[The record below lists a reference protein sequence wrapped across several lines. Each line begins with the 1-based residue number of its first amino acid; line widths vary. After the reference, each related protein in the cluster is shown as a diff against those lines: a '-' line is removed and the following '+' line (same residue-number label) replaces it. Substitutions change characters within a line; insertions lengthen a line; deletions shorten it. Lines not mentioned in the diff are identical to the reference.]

1 MKIRS
6 FLLSMLVVAGFSA
19 CSDDVIDNGGNEVGT
34 TDATPAYLTISFSA
48 NSSGS
53 SRSTADDANNIGDQ
67 DGSAEDSEHY
77 NVGTED
83 ENRIEKALVVVL
95 PSSTVTSASTAFA
108 KLYTIADAS
117 NVVTNG
123 TASDPYGFG
132 YFDLVNTTNLTYAMD
147 DPIKLSVG
155 EYKVLVVANPIKDLW
170 TIDDQELDDVTNEG
184 LTTVKDV
191 KAIYEKIVNG
201 TYNSDITDPTMPWT
215 GELIHE
221 TTASTDASKQYAFMM
236 ANKAECTVTLTEADT
251 PENPKKATVDIER
264 VVSKITFRHTG
275 EGENKDRYPIA
286 VDYAVEVETV
296 NATVDNQTVLLYRAT
311 LNKDNSEIFIS
322 KAQDGTLT
330 AYTESNGTYT
340 KSDDF
345 SGQES
350 DITYVTKN
358 TGTAK
363 WYVEIVGYALVNLS
377 KEVNYVRHTGVANAN
392 APFGTLDGS
401 NFLVTPYWNAKNA
414 VTFNEDKTF
423 VGTPAVGTWFYDNTI
438 LANVSDASKTD
449 NADIFNSFDE
459 DYETSDDEAVTGNG
473 TQHPETGSTLDNIGE
488 TLAYCLENS
497 TDVEHQVHGLSTGIA
512 FQAKMY
518 AEDGSEITTLY
529 RYAGNVF
536 TSIKSI
542 QDAYGSAASDEIKKL
557 TENSSD
563 EDLAAA
569 KVTKYNDN
577 TCYYYTTEIKHFD
590 NNNSRELGNM
600 EFAIMRNN
608 IYSLS
613 ITGINRI
620 GDPFVDPTPGP
631 ENESK
636 EAALSV
642 QAKIVPWI
650 VRYHDIEF

>member
-77 NVGTED
+77 NVGTTD
-83 ENRIEKALVVVL
+83 ENRIENALVVVV
-95 PSSTVTSASTAFA
+95 PSSTTSASTAFA
-108 KLYTIADAS
+108 KVYTIADADK
-117 NVVTNG
+117 VTDANK
-123 TASDPYGFG
+123 DDEYGFG
-132 YFDLVNTTNLTYAMD
+132 VLDLVDATSLTYKTGT
-147 DPIKLSVG
+147 PIKLSVG
-155 EYKVLVVANPIKDLW
+155 TYKVLVVANPIKDLW
-170 TIDDQELDDVTNEG
+170 TIKGTELNVTGDG
-184 LTTVKDV
+184 LTTVADV
-191 KAIYEKIVNG
+191 EAIYENIVNG
-201 TYNSDITDPTMPWT
+201 TYDSNITNPAMPWT
-215 GELIHE
+215 GNLIHE
-221 TTASTDASKQYAFMM
+221 TIASTDAAKQYAFMM
-236 ANKAECTVTLTEADT
+236 ANKAECTVKLEASETLQV
-251 PENPKKATVDIER
+251 ATVEIER

-275 EGENKDRYPIA
+275 KGENKDRYPIE
-286 VDYAVEVETV
+286 VDYAVEIETV
-296 NATVDNQTVLLYRAT
+296 TGTVDGQDIILYRAT
-311 LNKDNSEIFIS
+311 LNKDKSEIFIS

-330 AYTESNGTYT
+330 AYTASESNGVTTYT
-340 KSDDF
+340 KNEDF

-350 DITYVTKN
+350 DITYVTQN
-358 TGTAK
+358 TGTVK

-401 NFLVTPYWNAKNA
+401 NFLITPYWNDKNA
-414 VTFNEDKTF
+414 VTFDEDNEFEGSPT
-423 VGTPAVGTWFYDNTI
+423 VGTWFYNI
-438 LANVSDASKTD
+438 LSAVSTASEKDDATVFKSF
-449 NADIFNSFDE
+449 NADYQF
-459 DYETSDDEAVTGNG
+459 SDDEKVEGDG
-473 TQHPETGSTLDNIGE
+473 TQHPDPDVENSELANIGE

-497 TDVEHQVHGLSTGIA
+497 TDIEHQVHGLSTGIA

-518 AEDGSEITTLY
+518 AENGSPITTLY
-529 RYAGNVF
+529 RCGGNVF
-536 TSIKSI
+536 TSIKAI
-542 QDAYGSAASDEIKKL
+542 QDAYKGVTNKFDNL
-557 TENSSD
+557 TESSTD
-563 EDLAAA
+563 TELDAVG
-569 KVTKYNDN
+569 VTRYNDN

-590 NNNSRELGNM
+590 NGKAYELGNM

-631 ENESK
+631 ANESK

-642 QAKIVPWI
+642 QAKIMPWI